1 MASAARATHG
11 GSVSGSRLRELRHR
25 RGWSQETL
33 AAFAGVPPEA
43 IVALEDDA
51 LADPDPA
58 LLDRLARTLETSTAE
73 LLPDPLDLILGPL
86 HADAA
91 LNAQLRAF
99 LVAASP
105 EQADRFLA
113 TVAESWRASL
123 RVALTLARRRR

>member
-1 MASAARATHG
+1 
-11 GSVSGSRLRELRHR
+11 VSGSRLRELRHR